1 MKQKKAA
8 HTPFLPP
15 SPLLPLGRDTP
26 VLAVGAATLAFTQVQ
41 RLKRLLRIINC
52 ETIKH
57 VLISTDKQLAFIQP
71 LAGT

>member
-26 VLAVGAATLAFTQVQ
+26 VLAVGAATLAFHASAA
-41 RLKRLLRIINC
+41 L
-52 ETIKH
+52 ETPVEDH
-57 VLISTDKQLAFIQP
+57 QL
-71 LAGT
+71 